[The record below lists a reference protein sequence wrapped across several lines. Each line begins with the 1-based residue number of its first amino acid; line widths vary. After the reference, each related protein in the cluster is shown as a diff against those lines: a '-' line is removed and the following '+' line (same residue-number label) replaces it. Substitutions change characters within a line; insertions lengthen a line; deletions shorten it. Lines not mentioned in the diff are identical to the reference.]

1 MLLKKIE
8 FKKLFGMYDHE
19 VKLFKDGISIV
30 IGKNGIGKTYILD
43 TINAFFNK
51 QFYFFRELDY
61 EKISFIFED
70 NVQWDINNIENDEDS
85 FLRIVSTENDETIKI
100 PFDELINLS
109 SIDLRRKANL
119 IYRNVPH
126 IERINPRLF
135 YDTEEN
141 KHLDNYELVAKYHE
155 SLELDEKRLKE
166 ILGKNVPTFYERLEK
181 NSVYLIGAHR
191 IYNFRSNELRRG
203 FHEENYETQSIEKI
217 QDYAAEL
224 KVQIQDVETSYSKVA
239 ANLDESFP
247 YRLIQLI
254 REGNRIEENGDSVNE
269 EIIEQISKKL
279 LELDERRNSLKEIN
293 LLPNEDVESINKED
307 IKLAEEA
314 INLYIKDS
322 NEKFDIYENLREKIT
337 LFLDIINNRFN
348 YKKIAIDKNRGFK
361 FIQNISDQN
370 SKEIPMNKLS
380 SGEKNEFILFFEL
393 IFKSREENLVLIDEP
408 EISLHISWQ
417 NLFVEDLKR
426 VHELTDI
433 RVLMATHSPDIINT
447 NWDLTNE
454 LSGVGNYAE

>member
-1 MLLKKIE
+1 MNNS
-8 FKKLFGMYDHE
+8 G
-19 VKLFKDGISIV
+19 
-30 IGKNGIGKTYILD
+30 
-43 TINAFFNK
+43 
-51 QFYFFRELDY
+51 Y

-269 EIIEQISKKL
+269 EIIEQISRKL